1 MGVFLPALLALA
13 LQSSAPGPNPASAGW
28 TWTLYEGSGPMVLAN
43 ERPDSPDLKA
53 TLQCQPGS
61 GVVTVAVYGSDPVS
75 GFARITAGSATATA
89 EARAGR
95 GDKLETTLPIDHPV
109 FAAFVVGGRMTVAV
123 GESQNLV
130 TVERSHLAKLRRF
143 ADRCSG

>member
-13 LQSSAPGPNPASAGW
+13 LQSPAPGPSAGW

-95 GDKLETTLPIDHPV
+95 GGPDTATGRPLPK
-109 FAAFVVGGRMTVAV
+109 
-123 GESQNLV
+123 
-130 TVERSHLAKLRRF
+130 RSRPA
-143 ADRCSG
+143 